1 LGPLLCT
8 AIDNE
13 LGVHWLTSVAAKNF
27 YAYLYSL
34 PFLAK
39 ANDKAMTYETAHISS
54 FVLHSFEISVLDNLL
69 YLMSCIHTQ
78 TYINS

>member
-13 LGVHWLTSVAAKNF
+13 LGVRWLTSLAAKNF

-34 PFLAK
+34 PFSAK
-39 ANDKAMTYETAHISS
+39 ANDKAMTYQIVHILS
-54 FVLHSFEISVLDNLL
+54 FVLHSLEISALDNLL
-69 YLMSCIHTQ
+69 HLMSCIHTHD
-78 TYINS
+78 